1 MINVKLPRREFLH
14 LAAGAALLPAVSWVA
29 SYAQN
34 LQKPYRVGL
43 LSPTAGPSQ
52 NDAAFLQG
60 LKELGYVEGQT
71 FILETRYAAGK
82 IELLPSLALELVQAK
97 VDLILAGNYRALLA
111 AKATTSSVPL
121 IMTLGADPVAFGVVD
136 SLVRPGGNVTGL
148 SEAAPHLTPDRL
160 KLLKELIPGLSQVAV
175 LWQPSSLQE
184 VTFRKTVAET
194 EVVGRSLGI
203 DIHVVEVRDAAT
215 DLNAAFSAMAAQKA
229 EAVIVLIS
237 PMFSGERDRIIA
249 HAASHRLPAIY
260 EWTQFVD
267 AGGLISYGANLADIY
282 RRAAGFADRILKGA
296 RPGDLAVEQPTL
308 FDLSVNVKTAATLG
322 LSIPRPLLV
331 RANKVVE

>member
-1 MINVKLPRREFLH
+1 MMDVKLLRREFLH
-14 LAAGAALLPAVSWVA
+14 LAAGAALLPGVPGVA

-34 LQKPYRVGL
+34 FQKVYRIGL
-43 LSPTAGPSQ
+43 LSPTAGPLAT
-52 NDAAFLQG
+52 DAAFLQG
-60 LKELGYVEGQT
+60 LKELGYVERQT

-136 SLVRPGGNVTGL
+136 SLVRPGGNITGL

-175 LWQPSSLQE
+175 LWQPGSLQE
-184 VTFRKTVAET
+184 LTLKKTVAET

-203 DIHVVEVRDAAT
+203 DIRVVEVRAAT
-215 DLNAAFSAMAAQKA
+215 DFNAAFSAMAEQKA

-260 EWTQFVD
+260 EWSQFVD

-282 RRAAGFADRILKGA
+282 RRAAGFADRILNGA
-296 RPGDLAVEQPTL
+296 KPGDLAVEQPTL
-308 FDLSVNVKTAATLG
+308 FDLSVNVKTAATREG
-322 LSIPRPLLV
+322 Q
-331 RANKVVE
+331 